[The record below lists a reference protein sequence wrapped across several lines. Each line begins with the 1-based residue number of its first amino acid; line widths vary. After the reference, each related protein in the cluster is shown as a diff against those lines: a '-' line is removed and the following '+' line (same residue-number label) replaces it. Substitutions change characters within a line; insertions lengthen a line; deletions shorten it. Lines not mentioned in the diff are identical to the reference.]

1 MSPLGTLRLIALAAL
16 VVGAAI
22 LVWLLW
28 PAHTTANIPAG
39 VSSTNPGM
47 ADRGAYLARA
57 AGCVSCHWDRKG
69 KGQPFAG
76 GLAIPSP
83 FGTFYSPNI
92 TPDAE
97 TGIGRWSDEDFVRA
111 LMQGEGVHGEQLYPA
126 LPYTSYSRMTVEDAL
141 AIKAHL
147 MTLAPVVAPQKPNDV
162 PFPFSWRALIKGWKL
177 LFFDGAAPLTDDAA
191 RDATWNRGRYLVIAL
206 GHCAECHTPR
216 NMLGAQIADQDL
228 QGAPKGPGGGKVPAL
243 VGPGAKDFDSWSVE
257 EIAEYLKSGAKPDFD
272 SAQGPMAEVIED
284 GTKHLTDQDRRAVA
298 LYLKSLNGR

>member
-1 MSPLGTLRLIALAAL
+1 MSLFGTLRIVFVAAL
-16 VVGAAI
+16 LVGAAI
-22 LVWLLW
+22 LVWLAW
-28 PAHTTANIPAG
+28 PARTPVTIPAG
-39 VSSTNPGM
+39 VSSANAGM
-47 ADRGAYLARA
+47 AEHGAYLVRA

-76 GLAIPSP
+76 GLAIPSA

-111 LMQGEGVHGEQLYPA
+111 LTQGQGMQGEHLYPA

-147 MTLAPVVAPQKPNDV
+147 MTQPIVNAPQKPNDV
-162 PFPFSWRALIKGWKL
+162 PFPFSWRALLKGWKL
-177 LFFDGAAPLTDDAA
+177 FFFSGAHPLADDPQ
-191 RDATWNRGRYLVIAL
+191 RDATWNRGRYLVVAL

-216 NMLGAQIADQDL
+216 NVLGASIADQDL
-228 QGAPKGPGGGKVPAL
+228 QGNPKGPGGGKVPAL

-257 EIAEYLKSGAKPDFD
+257 EIAEYLKSGAKPNFD

-284 GTKHLTDQDRRAVA
+284 GTKHLTDQDRRAIA